1 MGVIGLIRDHR
12 RIVKPQKHETLNT
25 RMLFLVLGAVICGGC
40 SATMRGTT
48 PKFVYAMTSK
58 GQPPADSGG
67 WAVQEGDSSRV
78 QQALRIDVQCSV
90 SWIPPIIDLVVGV
103 TMFSILV
110 ADRNEE
116 RSQAA
121 VAAVGGGAGGF
132 LTSAKEGFHKRSRCH
147 ESKRLANELSAMTT
161 ELLGRE

>member
-1 MGVIGLIRDHR
+1 MRVIRDHR
-12 RIVKPQKHETLNT
+12 RIVKPQKQETLKK
-25 RMLFLVLGAVICGGC
+25 RVLFLVLGTVLCGGC

-48 PKFVYAMTSK
+48 PQFVYSMTSTEH
-58 GQPPADSGG
+58 PLADSGARPLQG
-67 WAVQEGDSSRV
+67 GDLPAV
-78 QQALRIDVQCSV
+78 QQALKIDVQCSV
-90 SWIPPIIDLVVGV
+90 SWIPPIIDLVVGA

-121 VAAVGGGAGGF
+121 VAAMGGGAGGF

-147 ESKRLANELSAMTT
+147 ESKRLATELSAMTT
-161 ELLGRE
+161 ELLRRE